1 MSCLSLRARCLLAA
15 GWILLS
21 AALQAQP
28 VTRQSSAEALA
39 RAALDGLPGMAA
51 VGTLRN
57 GVMRVAVHP
66 APMAGNGTHGA
77 GTEPMFEIGSVSK
90 VFTGLLLAQAVEKG
104 ELRLDDPIGM
114 LLGKSVAFASRSTA
128 SITLRQLVT
137 HTSCLRRLPENPN
150 VLPAASQITSY
161 TRQDLWA
168 ALGSTRIPR
177 SPPCKSDYSNF
188 GFAVL
193 GELLAQRAGKP
204 WEQLVKEQITG
215 PLAMRDTFVTLP
227 ATQAQR
233 LQPGFVREI
242 PAPHWD
248 MAAFAGAGG
257 LRSTASDMLVFS
269 KALMEGR
276 KGPLGA
282 AAERAVAVL
291 EPYGTQSTQ
300 IGYAVMLAAGSEK
313 VWAHV
318 GITGG
323 HLAEWIVWPDSG
335 EAVIVLVSNLAAPA
349 RTIARGLVRDPRLQ
363 RP

>member
-1 MSCLSLRARCLLAA
+1 MSCLSLHTRCLLAA

-21 AALQAQP
+21 ATLHAQT
-28 VTRQSSAEALA
+28 VTRKSSAEALA
-39 RAALDGLPGMAA
+39 QATLDNLPGLAA

-66 APMAGNGTHGA
+66 APVAGNGTQGA
-77 GTEPMFEIGSVSK
+77 AAEPMFEIGSVSK

-104 ELRLDDPIGM
+104 ELRLDDPIGT
-114 LLGKSVAFASRSTA
+114 LLGRSVAFESRATA

-150 VLPAASQITSY
+150 MVPAASQITSY
-161 TRQDLWA
+161 TRKELWA
-168 ALGSTRIPR
+168 ALGSTRIPQ
-177 SPPCKSDYSNF
+177 PPCKSDYSNF

-204 WEQLVKEQITG
+204 WEQLVKQQITR
-215 PLAMRDTFVTLP
+215 PLGMRDTLRTLP
-227 ATQAQR
+227 AAQAQR
-233 LQPGFVREI
+233 LRPGFVREV
-242 PAPHWD
+242 PAPYWEMD
-248 MAAFAGAGG
+248 AFAGAGG

-276 KGPLGA
+276 TGPLGP
-282 AAERAVAVL
+282 AAERAVTIL

-300 IGYAVMLAAGSEK
+300 IGYGVMLPAGPGK
-313 VWAHV
+313 MWAHN
-318 GITGG
+318 GMTGG

-335 EAVIVLVSNLAAPA
+335 EAVILLVSNVAAPA
-349 RTIARGLVRDPRLQ
+349 RTIARALVRDPGLQ